1 MINFEKKEL
10 SDATYDDDEFSL
22 VTIDD
27 GDFGFSYIFDAGLS
41 MEFAIG
47 AGAAVCAGFFTNPI
61 DVIKIRLQ
69 LQGELEARGSYQKV
83 YKNTFHAAY
92 QIARHEGGYNL
103 AKKYELILNEAGQ
116 VNVAMSL
123 LVSGGFGCLGSAVAS
138 PLYLVKTQ
146 LQSQASG
153 KIAVGTQHQ
162 HKGTWSALHTLWKEG
177 GLQGLY
183 RGWHVGVPRISVG
196 SSTQLT
202 TYSVV
207 ADWLKPMQIFADRPM
222 LLTFVASLTG
232 GTCVAVTMQPF
243 DVVATRV
250 YNQRTDAH
258 GKGVLYSGLFDAFY
272 KIFKTEG
279 ITGLY
284 KGVFPTWLRIA
295 PHTVLCLVF
304 YEKFDQYY
312 GENFR

>member
-1 MINFEKKEL
+1 
-10 SDATYDDDEFSL
+10 
-22 VTIDD
+22 
-27 GDFGFSYIFDAGLS
+27 

-69 LQGELEARGSYQKV
+69 LQGELEARGSYKRI
-83 YKNTFHAAY
+83 YRNTFHAAY
-92 QIARHEGGYNL
+92 IIARHEGIFALQSGLVPALGFQMVLNGIRLGCYNL
-103 AKKYELILNEAGQ
+103 AKRYEFTVNDAGQ
-116 VNVAMSL
+116 VDILRSL
-123 LVSGGFGCLGSAVAS
+123 LVSGGAGCVGSALAS

-153 KIAVGTQHQ
+153 SIAVGTQH
-162 HKGTWSALHTLWKEG
+162 HHSGTWSALRSLWREG
-177 GLQGLY
+177 RFRGLY
-183 RGWHVGVPRISVG
+183 RGWHVGVPRISIG

-207 ADWLKPMQIFADRPM
+207 ADWLKPIQIFDNRP
-222 LLTFVASLTG
+222 LWLTFVASLAG

-250 YNQRTDAH
+250 YNQKTDAS
-258 GKGVLYSGLFDAFY
+258 GRGVLYGGLFDAFF
-272 KIFKTEG
+272 KILKTEG